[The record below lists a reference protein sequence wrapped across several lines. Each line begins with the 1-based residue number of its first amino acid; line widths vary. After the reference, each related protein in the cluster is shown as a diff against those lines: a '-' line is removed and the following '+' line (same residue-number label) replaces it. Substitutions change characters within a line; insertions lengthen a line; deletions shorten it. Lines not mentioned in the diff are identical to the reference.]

1 MKGSKTS
8 LTALRLFLAASMVIP
23 NVTLASSSAASAAPA
38 DTQGHWAQM
47 QWDNWKDMD
56 FIQGYEDGSLHPDAT
71 ISRAEF
77 IAIMNRVYGFER
89 KADISFTDVKSG
101 DWFYDDIAK
110 AKAAGYI
117 TGYEDGTIKPNAPI
131 TRQEVAFIMEALM
144 KSGKDKIDPSLAFD
158 DENTISAWSK
168 KAVQAVIAAGLM
180 NGYPDHTFRP
190 ANPITRSEAVV
201 TVDRSKQIS
210 AATVRYDKAGQFTQ
224 NTSGTVIIGAADV
237 VLHDMV
243 IDGNLIIADGVE
255 EGQVT
260 LRNVTVKGS
269 TLIKGGGP
277 NSVVLENSTL
287 GKVDVRKKS
296 GNVRV
301 LATGT
306 TSVQKL
312 QMLSGGKL
320 EDKSKDGKAFGQ
332 VLVDKAVPARS
343 TISLSG
349 TFDQISVQASDVTV
363 QMDGKYNRLATDV
376 AGKQTVVVINEGNVD
391 QLMIGANTR
400 VEIRKGTIENL
411 TVPKGAGQV
420 TIVAG
425 EGVVIR
431 NLTLDGPA
439 TVNGNGT
446 IVNAVVN
453 ANNAQLEMKPQN
465 VTLGDGV
472 TVSIAGSPTST
483 GSTSGSGGG
492 GGRHNSGSGVDR
504 FAPGAPAEL
513 QAQAGDGQVTL
524 NWKANTESDLK
535 GYNVYVNDALKA
547 TVTAATYTVVGLT
560 NGTEYKFS
568 VSAIDF
574 SGNESAKTELTATP
588 KAAQEPGDKTPP
600 AVPTGLQ
607 AQAGDAQVGLSWKAN
622 SEADLKGYNVY
633 VNDALKATVTATTYA
648 VIGLTNGT
656 EYKFSVSAVD
666 TNGNESAKTELTATP
681 KAAQEPGDTT
691 PPAVP
696 TGLQAQA
703 GDAQVSLSWKA
714 NSDAD
719 FKEYKVY
726 VNDVLKT
733 TLTATTYVVVGL
745 TNGTEYKF
753 SVSAVDI
760 SGNESAK
767 TELTATPKAAQVPG
781 DTTPPAIPAGLQAQ
795 AGDAQVSLSWTAN
808 SDADFK
814 EYKVYVNDVLKTT
827 LTGTTYAVVGLTNG
841 TEYKFSVS
849 AVDTSGNESAKTE
862 LKATPKAAQATPA
875 VPTGL
880 QAQVGDGQ
888 ISLNWKANSEAD
900 FKEYKVYVNDVLKT
914 TLTATTYAVVG
925 LTNGTEYKL
934 SVSAV
939 NLNGIESAKTELTAV
954 PVQGSKTV
962 AEVRQLP
969 DNTLNV
975 KTTGIVTTAPLSTN
989 KSFYMQDSTGGILV
1003 FTPTTTDTIS
1013 IGDQV
1018 EVVGKKTTFS
1028 GEIEF
1033 DKGAV
1038 VKKLAASK
1046 VPAPVE
1052 TSLDRNELLSK
1063 QGQLVIV
1070 KDITVSD
1077 MAADAKFTMNKDGQA
1092 FEAFLTKYSVKSG
1105 NLANGNVI
1113 NVVGIVG
1120 IYSGNPQIYPRSE
1133 QDLGLADDVVVARD
1147 KQALDLGDTSAVV
1160 ADLTLPTE
1168 GDNGSVITWT
1178 SSNPAIVDA
1187 AGKVVRPA
1195 KDQPAG
1201 QAILTAT
1208 LTKGAVTDTKTFTLT
1223 VPAMAWTD
1231 AEAVA
1236 AVKNALTVSYD
1247 GQQDSVMLPV
1257 IGDEQVTISWAL
1269 ENQAQST
1276 IVDTSTGT
1284 VNRQGLLA
1292 DTTVRLIATISRST
1306 ASDTKIVT
1314 LTVQKDDIAPTIT
1327 VLTQGNV
1334 IVGSKVTAKSN
1345 ETGTLYLV
1353 AGSAAPT
1360 SKADL
1365 DQLVNGHSAQ
1375 SSVVLAANTN
1385 VDIATD
1391 LLAEG
1396 LYKVYAVD
1404 AAGNVGVSSVSI
1416 ALLNASSVLFIPT
1429 VNAVDDSMTTVT
1441 GMTKAAAKVTVKIG
1455 TQVLGTT
1462 TADNNGSY
1470 SVAIAPQS
1478 AGKVLE
1484 VSAQSGI
1491 VVSDP
1496 AYALVF
1502 SAATASAPQLTPD
1515 TVTNLVG
1522 SQVQMTFPDN
1532 TAWRGKITSVKVAGK
1547 ALNSSQYTVSQGKL
1561 TINATAFP
1569 VEGSYSVVVNAT
1581 GYKYATALQVVRP
1594 NVVLPPL
1601 AAPTGIVV
1609 NGTSVQ
1615 WNMVP
1620 LASKYTV
1627 TIYSA
1632 GNAVKSVDTIV
1643 PMIDLS
1649 VQNLLT
1655 GSYTVKVKASANNVG
1670 FSDSVD
1676 SVESGSVTIT
1686 NNQPPVFAASYPV
1699 AGQVGQ
1705 TTADVKVKANKT
1717 GIVYYAVVADGAP
1730 ALTGSDVK
1738 TKATNSD
1745 PLTGKSNITADTEM
1759 TLPIT
1764 GLAPQTSY
1772 DVYVALEDA
1781 GNLIQPVAAKLDIT
1795 TAAPDVTAPVLT
1807 ISNTSV
1813 TSSTYGFNARANE
1826 TGKVYYVVL
1835 SSGAAAPSSAQVK
1848 AGKDASDAAAFKNG
1862 SIDLTAANTD
1872 VPVTISGLTAGTN
1885 YDVYVIAVDAAGNQS
1900 APTKLIAK
1908 PVVSQ
1913 DRTNVIPVR
1922 TGVSGFSEWT
1932 DANIL
1937 GTTYLQ
1943 MTKNTATT
1951 VTPSMDFSQYSSIQL
1966 DFKART
1972 YGGVDATKNIVK
1984 VYISQDNGAT
1994 WNLIDSK
2001 TPTGTTLTA
2010 VATIDLSTYGSANTK
2025 IKFATPDSD
2034 GTKGVGIV
2042 DITISGIHK

>member
-23 NVTLASSSAASAAPA
+23 NVTLASSTAASAAPA

-47 QWDNWKDMD
+47 QWNNWKDMD

-77 IAIMNRVYGFER
+77 IAIMNRVYSFER
-89 KADISFTDVKSG
+89 KADIAFTDVKAG
-101 DWFYDDIAK
+101 DWFYDEIAK

-131 TRQEVAFIMEALM
+131 TRQEVAFIMDALM
-144 KSGKDKIDPSLAFD
+144 KSGKDKADPSLAFD
-158 DENTISAWSK
+158 DESTISTWSK

-190 ANPITRSEAVV
+190 ANPITRSEALV

-224 NTSGTVIIGAADV
+224 STSGTVIIGAADV

-243 IDGNLIIADGVE
+243 IDGNLIVGDGVE

-332 VLVDKAVPARS
+332 VSVDKAVPARS
-343 TISLSG
+343 VITLSG

-400 VEIRKGTIENL
+400 VEIRKGTVENL

-425 EGVVIR
+425 EGVVIK

-439 TVNGNGT
+439 TVNGSGS
-446 IVNAVVN
+446 IINAVVN

-465 VTLGDGV
+465 VTVANGV
-472 TVSIAGSPTST
+472 TVSIAGSTTST
-483 GSTSGSGGG
+483 SSGSTGGG
-492 GGRHNSGSGVDR
+492 GGRHSSGGSVDR
-504 FAPGAPAEL
+504 FAPAAPAEL

-547 TVTAATYTVVGLT
+547 TVTAATYVAVGLT

-568 VSAIDF
+568 VSAVDF

-588 KAAQEPGDKTPP
+588 KVVQEPGDSTPP

-607 AQAGDAQVGLSWKAN
+607 AQAGDGQVSLSWKAN
-622 SEADLKGYNVY
+622 SEADLKG
-633 VNDALKATVTATTYA
+633 
-648 VIGLTNGT
+648 
-656 EYKFSVSAVD
+656 
-666 TNGNESAKTELTATP
+666 
-681 KAAQEPGDTT
+681 
-691 PPAVP
+691 
-696 TGLQAQA
+696 
-703 GDAQVSLSWKA
+703 
-714 NSDAD
+714 
-719 FKEYKVY
+719 YKVY

-733 TLTATTYVVVGL
+733 TLTATTYAVVGL
-745 TNGTEYKF
+745 ANGTEYKF
-753 SVSAVDI
+753 SVSAVDTN
-760 SGNESAK
+760 GNESAK

-827 LTGTTYAVVGLTNG
+827 LTATTYAVVGLTNG

-880 QAQVGDGQ
+880 QAQAGDGQ
-888 ISLNWKANSEAD
+888 ISLSWKANSEAD
-900 FKEYKVYVNDVLKT
+900 FKEYKVYVNDVLKS

-925 LTNGTEYKL
+925 LTNGTEYKF

-939 NLNGIESAKTELTAV
+939 NLNGIESVKTELTAV

-975 KTTGIVTTAPLSTN
+975 KTTGIVTTTPLSN

-1003 FTPTTTDTIS
+1003 FTPTTTDTIL

-1092 FEAFLTKYSVKSG
+1092 FEAFLSKYSVKSG

-1178 SSNPAIVDA
+1178 SSNPAIIDVT
-1187 AGKVVRPA
+1187 GKVVRPI
-1195 KDQPAG
+1195 KGQPAG

-1208 LTKGAVTDTKTFTLT
+1208 LTKGAVTDTKTFTIT

-1247 GQQDSVMLPV
+1247 GQQDSVMLPG

-1276 IVDTSTGT
+1276 IVDISTGT
-1284 VNRQGLLA
+1284 VSRQGLLA
-1292 DTTVRLIATISRST
+1292 DTTVRLIATISRGT

-1334 IVGSKVTAKSN
+1334 IIGSKVTAKSN

-1365 DQLVNGHSAQ
+1365 DQLVNGHLAQ
-1375 SSVVLAANTN
+1375 SSVVSAANTN

-1391 LLAEG
+1391 QLAEG

-1441 GMTKAAAKVTVKIG
+1441 GMTKAGATVTVKIG
-1455 TQVLGTT
+1455 SQVLGTT

-1478 AGKVLE
+1478 AGKILE

-1515 TVTNLVG
+1515 TVTNLAG

-1532 TAWRGKITSVKVAGK
+1532 AAWRGKITSVKVAGK

-1569 VEGSYSVVVNAT
+1569 VEGSYSVVVSAT
-1581 GYKYATALQVVRP
+1581 GFKYATALQVVRP

-1601 AAPTGIVV
+1601 AAPTGMVV

-1615 WNMVP
+1615 WNIVP
-1620 LASKYTV
+1620 NTTQYIV

-1632 GNAVKSVDTIV
+1632 GNVVKSVNSIV

-1649 VQNLLT
+1649 AQNLLT

-1670 FSDSVD
+1670 FSDSAD
-1676 SVESGSVTIT
+1676 SAESGSVTIT
-1686 NNQPPVFAASYPV
+1686 NTQPPAFAASYPV
-1699 AGQVGQ
+1699 AGQVGP

-1717 GIVYYAVVADGAP
+1717 GTVYYAVVADGAP
-1730 ALTGSDVK
+1730 VLTGSDVK
-1738 TKATNSD
+1738 AKATNTD
-1745 PLTGKSNITADTEM
+1745 PLTGKSNITADTEL

-1772 DVYVALEDA
+1772 DVYVALEDVS
-1781 GNLIQPVAAKLDIT
+1781 NLIQPVAAKLDIT

-1835 SSGAAAPSSAQVK
+1835 ASGAAAPSSAQVK
-1848 AGKDASDAAAFKNG
+1848 AGTDASNAAAFKNG
-1862 SIDLTAANTD
+1862 SIDLTAVNTD
-1872 VPVTISGLTAGTN
+1872 APVTISGLTAGTN
-1885 YDVYVIAVDAAGNQS
+1885 YDVYVIAVDAAGNAS
-1900 APTKLIAK
+1900 APTKLLAS
-1908 PVVSQ
+1908 PQVSQ
-1913 DRTNVIPVR
+1913 TRTNIINTR
-1922 TGVSGFSEWT
+1922 TDVANFTAWT
-1932 DANIL
+1932 DTDIT

-1943 MTKNTATT
+1943 MAKATSAT
-1951 VTPSMDFSQYSSIQL
+1951 VTPTMDFSQYSSIQL
-1966 DFKART
+1966 DFKARSYNGT
-1972 YGGVDATKNIVK
+1972 DAVKNTIQI
-1984 VYISQDNGAT
+1984 YISEDDGAT
-1994 WNLIDSK
+1994 WKSIGSRLPSTNSLLSQSPVDLGSYS
-2001 TPTGTTLTA
+2001 A
-2010 VATIDLSTYGSANTK
+2010 VKTK
-2025 IKFATPDSD
+2025 IKFATPAAN
-2034 GTKGVGIV
+2034 GTIGAGID